1 MAGATVLAL
10 SSSKL
15 TETAGR
21 WLKLISGITRPDLC
35 RCAAELQRIHAPLT
49 GPRLP

>member
-15 TETAGR
+15 TETGGR
-21 WLKLISGITRPDLC
+21 WLKLISGVVMPEVG
-35 RCAAELQRIHAPLT
+35 A
-49 GPRLP
+49 RLLLPSGGLL